1 MKIYSTVTNEHVTI
15 DDSREISDVLLE
27 TVLIENE
34 DEGRNNNDDIIEV
47 NKANKTEISNFI
59 EKNFPGS
66 EILKSHQVSKHI
78 QFCCIVYNLHT
89 FQNGLTYWIPATSFN
104 TWANIFRELEAH
116 SKHLGIS
123 QYSLNQTTLEQVI
136 NSLHHH

>member
-1 MKIYSTVTNEHVTI
+1 M

-34 DEGRNNNDDIIEV
+34 SEGRDNNHDIIEV
-47 NKANKTEISNFI
+47 NEANKTEISNFI

-66 EILKSHQVSKHI
+66 ERLKSHQVSNSI
-78 QFCCIVYNLHT
+78 LFYSIVYNT
-89 FQNGLTYWIPATSFN
+89 FQNGLMYWIPATPFN
-104 TWANIFRELEAH
+104 TWANIFREMEAH
-116 SKHLGIS
+116 SKQLGIS

-136 NSLHHH
+136 N